1 MLLAKL
7 RLELEGH
14 TDSVTAAEVT
24 PDGRRALSASEDR
37 TLRIWDLENGQTLR
51 TLEGHTRRVNFVGV
65 TVDGRRAVSASSD
78 QTLRLWDLENGKD
91 IFTSDGRISSCA
103 VLPDGRT
110 IVAADE
116 ASQMHFLRLIEAG
129 ETKLLP
135 EVKIQ
140 LLIREDQS

>member
-65 TVDGRRAVSASSD
+65 TVDGRRAVSASAD
-78 QTLRLWDLENGKD
+78 QTLRLWDLENGKE
-91 IFTSDGRISSCA
+91 IAISPPMGEYPAVLSCQMGGRLLPPMRRAKCISCGSSKPVKLSFCPRSKSSC
-103 VLPDGRT
+103 
-110 IVAADE
+110 
-116 ASQMHFLRLIEAG
+116 
-129 ETKLLP
+129 
-135 EVKIQ
+135 
-140 LLIREDQS
+140 